1 MIRYPLRT
9 RRLRDGRS
17 TMLRCLLGGGKELPD
32 DYQNLTDR
40 LKRRG
45 MELEAYVQTSRSEQ
59 PETYTPTGAAVLI
72 VKRSTGATLCHCA
85 TLGEVLAFLIG
96 YDACR
101 KDVREG
107 LDDDG
112 P

>member
-1 MIRYPLRT
+1 MPDSVFNGCGWKPTCRPLA
-9 RRLRDGRS
+9 RS
-17 TMLRCLLGGGKELPD
+17 
-32 DYQNLTDR
+32 NLSLDVHPH
-40 LKRRG
+40 G
-45 MELEAYVQTSRSEQ
+45 
-59 PETYTPTGAAVLI
+59 GAAVLI

-101 KDVREG
+101 KDVPEG

>member
-1 MIRYPLRT
+1 MKFIKSDALT
-9 RRLRDGRS
+9 IANKLGAQASQRRRH
-17 TMLRCLLGGGKELPD
+17 
-32 DYQNLTDR
+32 
-40 LKRRG
+40 
-45 MELEAYVQTSRSEQ
+45 EQ
-59 PETYTPTGAAVLI
+59 WLVTGAAVLI

-101 KDVREG
+101 KDVPEG